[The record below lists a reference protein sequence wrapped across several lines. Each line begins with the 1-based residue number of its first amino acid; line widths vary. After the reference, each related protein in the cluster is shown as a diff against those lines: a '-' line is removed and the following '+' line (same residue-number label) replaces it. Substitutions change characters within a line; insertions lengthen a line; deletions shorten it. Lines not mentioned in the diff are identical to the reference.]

1 MVVVVASTFQSDLIA
16 DDLQKLVKEGAVLVV
31 IQDLFF
37 GVLALFDVDDAHL
50 QLRFNENL

>member
-1 MVVVVASTFQSDLIA
+1 MASTFQSDLIA